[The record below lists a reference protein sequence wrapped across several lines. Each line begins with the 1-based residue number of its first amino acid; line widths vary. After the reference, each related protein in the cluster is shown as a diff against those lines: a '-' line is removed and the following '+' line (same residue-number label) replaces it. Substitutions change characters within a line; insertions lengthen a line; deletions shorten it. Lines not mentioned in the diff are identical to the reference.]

1 MGARGRKPAA
11 ELSIASENVQQ
22 IDQRPQPPE
31 DLNPEEVQVWQD
43 TVNSLQAD
51 WFRGETL
58 NLLTQYCRHVVSARF
73 LAEHLEQ
80 MRGNA
85 DTFDNREYAAMLRA
99 RKGETDAIATL
110 ATKLRITPQS
120 TTSHAAV
127 KRGGVKAK
135 PWEQAAG

>member
-11 ELSIASENVQQ
+11 ELAIASQNVEKM
-22 IDQRPQPPE
+22 DQRPEPPGE
-31 DLNPEEVQVWQD
+31 LTPEQVQIWHQ

-58 NLLTQYCRHVVSARF
+58 ALLTQYCRHVVEARYLGEF
-73 LAEHLEQ
+73 IEQ
-80 MRGNA
+80 MRGNGE
-85 DTFDNREYAAMLRA
+85 TFDLREYAAMLRA

-127 KRGGVKAK
+127 KRGGAK
-135 PWEQAAG
+135 SRPWDSSAG

>member
-11 ELSIASENVQQ
+11 ELSIASENVKQ

-31 DLNPEEVQVWQD
+31 DLDVEEVQVWQD

-58 NLLTQYCRHVVSARF
+58 HLLTQYCRHVVSARF
-73 LAEHLEQ
+73 MAERLAQ
-80 MRGNA
+80 MRGNG

-99 RKGETDAIATL
+99 RKGESDAIATL